1 MSVTNDIVFVSPP
14 ISTLERY
21 GKLAAVGSIT
31 PPLGLCYIA
40 SVLETEGFDVSI
52 VDAEVFK
59 LSIEETVKKILS
71 YKPKIVGITSTMTT
85 FHSAID
91 LGRNLRKVRP
101 DLLLMLGGPY
111 VSALKILALDNSF
124 DFGVYGEGEDTVLEL
139 INHITGKNTI
149 PISEINGLIYKKDD
163 LFILNKPREY
173 IKNLDT
179 IPYPARHL
187 LPDLKLYLPNAQCYK
202 RLPVTTI
209 ITGRG
214 CPYNCIFCDH
224 STFGKKY
231 RQHSPEYVVEEIEI
245 LIQQYGIRELW
256 IVDDTFTIDKSR
268 VTKIC
273 DLIIEKGLDISWSCC
288 GRVNNVSPEMLRKM
302 RSAGCWMIAY
312 GIESGN
318 QQIMDF
324 IKKGITI
331 EQVKQGIQWTKEAGI
346 LAKGYFMIGHPT
358 DTVETINET
367 ISFAKS
373 LPLDYA
379 LFLINSPLPNT
390 EMFDICKSTG
400 KLDYSDL
407 SKFSAW
413 NAVYEP
419 PGVIKKQLEEKHR
432 EAYKSF
438 YLRPSYIWRQLKNID
453 SLDDLWRNFN
463 AFVTLLRL

>member
-1 MSVTNDIVFVSPP
+1 MSSVNNIGLVSPP

-21 GKLAAVGSIT
+21 GKFADVGSVT

-40 SVLETEGFDVSI
+40 SVLEKEGYSVSI
-52 VDAEVFK
+52 VDAEVLKF
-59 LSIEETVKKILS
+59 SMEETVDKVLS
-71 YKPKIVGITSTMTT
+71 YNPKIVGITSTMTT

-91 LGRNLRKVRP
+91 LGRNLRKAKS
-101 DLLLMLGGPY
+101 DLYLMLGGPY
-111 VSALKILALDNSF
+111 VSALKTKALDDSF
-124 DFGVYGEGEDTVLEL
+124 DFGVFGEGEYTVLEL
-139 INHITGKNTI
+139 IKFLE
-149 PISEINGLIYKKDD
+149 EINTKSIQEIDGLIYKKDGQ
-163 LFILNKPREY
+163 FKLNKPREY
-173 IKNLDT
+173 IECLDT
-179 IPYPARHL
+179 LPYPARHL
-187 LPDLKLYLPNAQCYK
+187 LPDMKLYRPNAQCYK
-202 RLPVTTI
+202 KLPVTTL

-231 RQHSPEYVVEEIEI
+231 RTHSAEYVVNEIQI
-245 LIQQYGIRELW
+245 LTEQYGIKEIW

-268 VTKIC
+268 VIKIC
-273 DLIIEKGLDISWSCC
+273 EMIIKRGIDVSWSCC
-288 GRVNNVSPEMLRKM
+288 GRVNNISPEMLQKM

-312 GIESGN
+312 GIETGN
-318 QQIMDF
+318 QEIMEY

-331 EQVKQGIQWTKEAGI
+331 EQVKEGIKWTKEAGI

-358 DTVETINET
+358 DTLKTIDET

-390 EMFDICKSTG
+390 ELFEICKSIG
-400 KLDYSDL
+400 KLDYTDL

-419 PGVIKKQLEEKHR
+419 PAVSKKQLEAKHR
-432 EAYKSF
+432 EAYRSF
-438 YLRPSYIWRQLKNID
+438 YLRPSYVCRQLRNID
-453 SLDDLWRNFN
+453 NVDDLWRHIN
-463 AFVTLLRL
+463 ALVTLLRL